1 MVKCPRFSLELRLSI
16 QEFVSQQRAQADRQ
30 SGLEAGS
37 HMKVEL
43 GCSSSCQPNTI
54 TLWSGS
60 RPKLRV
66 YLYRASAGQSQT
78 SSSMCIPLHD
88 TEKDLCWG
96 WFYVWSQD

>member
-1 MVKCPRFSLELRLSI
+1 MAKCPRFSLEVRLSV

-30 SGLEAGS
+30 SALEAGS

-43 GCSSSCQPNTI
+43 DCSSSCQPNII

-66 YLYRASAGQSQT
+66 YLYRASAGQSQ
-78 SSSMCIPLHD
+78 
-88 TEKDLCWG
+88 DLTQ
-96 WFYVWSQD
+96 YVYPFT